1 MGGGKGSAKDMNNP
15 RMYGDAPYHVAVVH
29 GGPGAPGTVAAI
41 ARELSRDCGVLEPLQ
56 SQNTLEGQ
64 VEELRE
70 ILERHGALP
79 VTLIG
84 HSWGAWLSF
93 IVAAR
98 FPGLVRKLILVSSG
112 PFEAEYVAQLQTN
125 RLGRLNPDERSE
137 FQELLGQLGSSP
149 DPAPLMRRLEALV
162 ARSDNYEPIAIA
174 TDGTDVLPANGDQHQ
189 AVWAEAAQLR
199 RSGALLRMAGSITCP
214 VVAIHGD
221 SDPHPALGVKEPL
234 ERALRKFRFVLLQRC
249 GHSPWKERHA
259 QDLFYTLLRE
269 EI

>member
-1 MGGGKGSAKDMNNP
+1 MNNL
-15 RMYGDAPYHVAVVH
+15 RRYGEEPYRVAVVH

-41 ARELSRDCGVLEPLQ
+41 ARELAQIRGVLEPLQ
-56 SQNTLEGQ
+56 TKNTVEGQ
-64 VEELRE
+64 VAELRE
-70 ILERHGALP
+70 TLERYAALP

-84 HSWGAWLSF
+84 HSWGAWLAY

-112 PFEAEYVAQLQTN
+112 PFEAGYVPQLQAN
-125 RLGRLNPDERSE
+125 RLTRLDPAERTE
-137 FQELLGQLGSSP
+137 FTELLGQLGSAP

-162 ARSDNYEPIAIA
+162 EKSDNYETIPIP
-174 TDGTDVLPANGDQHQ
+174 TDAADVAPANGEQHQ
-189 AVWAEAAQLR
+189 GVWAEAAQLR
-199 RSGALLRMAGSITCP
+199 RTGALLDMARLITCP

-221 SDPHPALGVKEPL
+221 CDPHPALGVKEPL
-234 ERALRKFRFVLLQRC
+234 ASLIPDFRFCFLEKC

-259 QDLFYTLLRE
+259 RDEFYRILHA